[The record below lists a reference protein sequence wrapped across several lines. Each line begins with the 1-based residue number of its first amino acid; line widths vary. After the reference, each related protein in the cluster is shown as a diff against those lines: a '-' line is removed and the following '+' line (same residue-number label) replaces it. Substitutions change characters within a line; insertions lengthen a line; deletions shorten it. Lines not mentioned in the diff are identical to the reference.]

1 MFTITMLPAHVGDS
15 LWIEYGQAG
24 SEPHRILVDCGTA
37 PTWKNSLKARL
48 DALDQARLKPQDRVK
63 FELLVVT
70 HVDSD
75 HVGGV
80 LPLLESMPRSIEFK
94 RIWFN
99 AWRHLDP
106 DSVQAGDMMGPVE
119 GEILS
124 AQLDTLQIPWNRTF
138 PLPDRAVRV
147 PKPAARLRSRKLP
160 GGMRLTVV
168 APTRTELDILKPH
181 WEKVVLAEGLVTGVP
196 TAKLADKARRK
207 GVVLDLLGADPIPEW
222 ADHDPDDLDKTEANG
237 SSIALVAEYDDPDD
251 GRTKS
256 ALLTGDAHGPVL
268 AAGVR
273 RLAQERGQTRLA
285 VDLVKLPHH
294 GSLKNVTRDLVQA
307 LDARTWLFSSIGKQH
322 GHPHKQAVARVVLDA
337 PRPKHL
343 KFNYRTPVNEIWD
356 KAAWKQKHGY
366 DTEFGEGE
374 LLVRV

>member
-15 LWIEYGQAG
+15 LWIEYGPAG
-24 SEPHRILVDCGTA
+24 SEPHRILIDCGTA
-37 PTWKNSLKARL
+37 PTWKGSLKARM
-48 DALDQARLKPQDRVK
+48 DALGTAK
-63 FELLVVT
+63 FDLLVVT

-80 LPLLESMPRSIEFK
+80 LPMLEKKPAGVTFDRV
-94 RIWFN
+94 WFN

-106 DSVQAGDMMGPVE
+106 ASVEAGDIMGPVE

-124 AQLDTLQIPWNRTF
+124 VQLDRMKVPWNRTF
-138 PLPDRAVRV
+138 PLPDRAARV
-147 PKPAARLRSRKLP
+147 PGPAGKLRTRKLP

-168 APTRTELDILKPH
+168 APTRIELDILKPK
-181 WEKVVLAEGLVTGVP
+181 WKEVVEAEGLVTGVP
-196 TAKLADKARRK
+196 TAKLADKARKK
-207 GVVLDLLGADPIPEW
+207 GVTLDLLGSDPIPDW
-222 ADHDPDDLDKTEANG
+222 ADHDPGDLDHTEPNG
-237 SSIALVAEYDDPDD
+237 SSIAIVAEYDDPDD

-273 RLAQERGQTRLA
+273 RLAQQRGQDRLA

-322 GHPHKQAVARVVLDA
+322 GHPHKEAVARVVLDA

-343 KFNYRTPVNEIWD
+343 KFNYRTTINEIWD
-356 KAAWKQKHGY
+356 NAGWKQKHGY
-366 DTEFGEGE
+366 DTEYGDGE

>member
-15 LWIEYGQAG
+15 LWIEYGPAG
-24 SEPHRILVDCGTA
+24 SEPHRILVDCGTS
-37 PTWKNSLKARL
+37 PTWKNSLKARF
-48 DALDQARLKPQDRVK
+48 DALDQARANPLDKVK

-80 LPLLESMPRSIEFK
+80 LPLLAKMPPAIRFE
-94 RIWFN
+94 RVWFN

-106 DSVQAGDMMGPVE
+106 ASVQAGDIMGPVE

-124 AQLDTLQIPWNRTF
+124 SQLDTLGIPWNRTF
-138 PLPDRAVRV
+138 PKPDRAVRV
-147 PKPAARLRSRKLP
+147 PKPGSKLPTRKLP

-181 WEKVVLAEGLVTGVP
+181 WKEIVEAEGLVTGVP

-207 GVVLDLLGADPIPEW
+207 GVVLDLLGDPIPDW
-222 ADHDPDDLDKTEANG
+222 ADHDPEDLDHTEANG
-237 SSIALVAEYDDPDD
+237 SSIAIVAEYDDPDD

-273 RLAQERGQTRLA
+273 RLAAERGQDRLA

-294 GSLKNVTRDLVQA
+294 GSLKNVTRDLVRA

-322 GHPHKQAVARVVLDA
+322 GHPHKEAVARVVVDA
-337 PRPKHL
+337 PKPKHL
-343 KFNYRTPVNEIWD
+343 KFNYRTKVNEIWD
-356 KAAWKQKHGY
+356 NPASKQKHGY
-366 DTEFGEGE
+366 DTEYGDGE